1 MTKSDVMKNNLIAAT
16 LLGWL
21 GMLNFHFTA
30 DAEPTVTTLAA
41 TSVTS
46 NSATLNGTA
55 NPNGA
60 STVAYFQYGLTTNYG
75 NAGGFATLLATNG
88 TLTMTGLVVSSITG
102 SAGASWPKSSS
113 PGGGYNSIASSA
125 DGTRLAAV
133 GGFIYTSTNSGVN
146 WTQSTNAPFGGWVS
160 IACSADGARLAAV
173 VSGGGI
179 WTSTDSGVN
188 WTNTS
193 APATNWSSVASSTDG
208 SRLAAGDTNG
218 GRSTWTHSGANWTG

>member
-30 DAEPTVTTLAA
+30 DAQPVVTTLAA

-55 NPNGA
+55 NPNGGV
-60 STVAYFQYGLTTNYG
+60 TTAYFQYGSTTNYG
-75 NAGGFATLLATNG
+75 NAGGFATLPATNV

-160 IACSADGARLAAV
+160 IASSADGARLAAV

-179 WTSTDSGVN
+179 WTSTNSGGN

-193 APATNWSSVASSTDG
+193 PPPTNCTSLASSPHR
-208 SRLAAGDTNG
+208 SRLPPCVTNAA
-218 GRSTWTHSGANWTG
+218 THTP